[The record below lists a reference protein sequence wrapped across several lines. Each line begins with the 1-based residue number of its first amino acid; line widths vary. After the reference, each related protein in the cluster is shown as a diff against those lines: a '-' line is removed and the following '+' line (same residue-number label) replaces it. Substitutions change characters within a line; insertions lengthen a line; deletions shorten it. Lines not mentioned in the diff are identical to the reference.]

1 MELIADE
8 NILLAQ
14 NTKQNVLTKIIIFEK
29 YSLN

>member
-8 NILLAQ
+8 NMLLAQ
-14 NTKQNVLTKIIIFEK
+14 NTKQHVLTKIIFEK